1 MEILSL
7 LKQRRSVRKYL
18 DTPIERKVL
27 EDLVDC
33 ARLAPSGYN
42 RQSWV
47 FVVVTDSGIRA
58 KIADAARW
66 GTFIRQ
72 AGACIAVFCSS
83 GDGTPLEDACA
94 ATQNIITAAGAHG
107 LGTCWV
113 NSHQKE
119 HARQVEALLRCPE
132 GMELMTLIAVGV
144 PDGTPKAPPKK
155 ALEDVL
161 RFNGF

>member
-7 LKQRRSVRKYL
+7 LKNRRSIRKFL
-18 DTPIERKVL
+18 DTPIQREVL

-42 RQSWV
+42 CQSWV
-47 FVVVTDSGIRA
+47 FVVVTDPDIRA

-66 GTFIRQ
+66 GSFIRQ
-72 AGACIAVFCSS
+72 AGACIAVFCSPRE
-83 GDGTPLEDACA
+83 GTPLEDACA
-94 ATQNIITAAGAHG
+94 ATQNIITAAGAYG

-119 HARQVEALLRCPE
+119 HARPVEALLHCPE
-132 GMELMTLIAVGV
+132 GMALMTLIAVGI
-144 PDGTPKAPPKK
+144 PDGIPNAPPKK
-155 ALEDVL
+155 PLGDVL